1 MKWLVK
7 VSRKRPEHTMGDRLA
22 EEIWDALNNRG
33 SAAKIKEDTHK
44 MAEAKRSYSHFS
56 PRKSM

>member
-1 MKWLVK
+1 
-7 VSRKRPEHTMGDRLA
+7 MGDRLA